1 MSNTFIMM
9 NVLIK
14 GTAASIQ
21 RALATMD
28 PKSYELEKFTYNPQ
42 KVDPSDT
49 TIVKVG
55 IIFKEIYEL
64 EAAISKDEIPFAS
77 MPEIKFIGMGN
88 GHEKERSR
96 TDGTYVFY
104 KDFGETGVSECYQ
117 FTWVSPFKE
126 EFDGQ
131 GDVIDKVLHSFM
143 DHTWQYRFL
152 NYSCGEYDPYA
163 FNGKKDKAL
172 IKKWKSD
179 EIEAVKKEAKNI
191 TIGGMDDADF
201 SYKTIDGLSPAFY
214 EGVFDGKDFVVS
226 PDETVNV
233 NVNGTDFVIT
243 IKTEKKVKS
252 LLKKFKKAVTGKDVG
267 RPLYDPLD
275 VARGKYEENGE
286 DGYGQ
291 LTYRVLDEAETL
303 ENVQIAHRASI
314 FAKVNEL
321 LRDEKAAAS
330 IVEAAPKKKNG
341 TFALRRVT
349 QIASLFCMEDDTS
362 MYVLCAVAKKDCEAI
377 IEVRQIATVD
387 MEKTEGDVISS
398 TNLFRN

>member
-1 MSNTFIMM
+1 MSDTFVMM

-14 GTAASIQ
+14 GTAASIKN
-21 RALATMD
+21 ALATMD
-28 PKSYELEKFTYNPQ
+28 PKSYELEKFTYNPK

-49 TIVKVG
+49 AIVKVG
-55 IIFKEIYEL
+55 LVFKEIYEG
-64 EAAISKDEIPFAS
+64 AVSKDNIPFAS
-77 MPEIKFIGMGN
+77 LPDIKFIGMGN
-88 GHEKERSR
+88 GFDVETSRS
-96 TDGTYVFY
+96 DGTYVFY

-117 FTWVSPFKE
+117 FTRVSPFKE

-131 GDVIDKVLHSFM
+131 GDVLNKVHHSFM

-152 NYSCGEYDPYA
+152 NYSHGEYDPYA

-179 EIEAVKKEAKNI
+179 ETKAVKKEAKNI
-191 TIGGMDDADF
+191 TLGGMDDAKF
-201 SYKTIDGLSPAFY
+201 SYKTIEGVSPVFY

-233 NVNGTDFVIT
+233 NVNGTDFIIT

-252 LLKKFKKAVTGKDVG
+252 LLKKFKKAVAGKDVG

-275 VARGKYEENGE
+275 VANGKYEENGE

-291 LTYRVLDEAETL
+291 LTYMVLDEAETL

-314 FAKVNEL
+314 FAQVNEL
-321 LRDEKAAAS
+321 LRDEKVAAS

-341 TFALRRVT
+341 TFALRRIT

-362 MYVLCAVAKKDCEAI
+362 MYVLCAVAKKDTEAI

-387 MEKTEGDVISS
+387 LEKTETDVISS

>member
-1 MSNTFIMM
+1 MIETFVLM

-14 GTAASIQ
+14 GTNASIKS
-21 RALATMD
+21 ALEKLD
-28 PKSYELEKFTYNPQ
+28 SKSYELHAFTYNPQ
-42 KVDPSDT
+42 KKKADPSDT
-49 TIVKVG
+49 TIVKAG
-55 IIFKEIYEL
+55 LIFKDIYNG
-64 EAAISKDEIPFAS
+64 AISKDDIPFAS
-77 MPEIKFIGMGN
+77 MPDIKFIGMGN
-88 GHEKERSR
+88 ASDEEHSR
-96 TDGTYVFY
+96 FEGTYVFY
-104 KDFGETGVSECYQ
+104 KDFGETSVSECYQ
-117 FTWVSPFKE
+117 FTTVSPFKE

-131 GDVIDKVLHSFM
+131 GDVLDKVHQSFM

-179 EIEAVKKEAKNI
+179 ETDDAKKEEKNI
-191 TIGGMDDADF
+191 TIGGMDDTAF
-201 SYKTIDGLSPAFY
+201 SYKTIDGVSPAFY
-214 EGVFDGKDFVVS
+214 EDVYDGKDFVVS

-233 NVNGTDFVIT
+233 SVNGTDFVIT

-252 LLKKFKKAVTGKDVG
+252 LLKKFKKAVAGKDVG

-275 VARGKYEENGE
+275 VTKGKYEENGE

-330 IVEAAPKKKNG
+330 IVGAAPKKKNG

-362 MYVLCAVAKKDCEAI
+362 MYVLCAVAKKDTESI

-387 MEKTEGDVISS
+387 LEKTETDVISS

>member
-1 MSNTFIMM
+1 
-9 NVLIK
+9 
-14 GTAASIQ
+14 
-21 RALATMD
+21 MD
-28 PKSYELEKFTYNPQ
+28 
-42 KVDPSDT
+42 
-49 TIVKVG
+49 
-55 IIFKEIYEL
+55 
-64 EAAISKDEIPFAS
+64 
-77 MPEIKFIGMGN
+77 
-88 GHEKERSR
+88 
-96 TDGTYVFY
+96 
-104 KDFGETGVSECYQ
+104 
-117 FTWVSPFKE
+117 KE
-126 EFDGQ
+126 EFEGQ
-131 GDVIDKVLHSFM
+131 GDVLDKVHHSFL

-152 NYSCGEYDPYA
+152 DYSCGEYDLYA
-163 FNGKKDKAL
+163 FNGRKDKAI

-179 EIEAVKKEAKNI
+179 EMADAKKEEKNI
-191 TIGGMDDADF
+191 AIGGMDDVAF
-201 SYKTIDGLSPAFY
+201 SYKTIDGVSPAFY
-214 EGVFDGKDFVVS
+214 EGVYDGKDFVVS

-252 LLKKFKKAVTGKDVG
+252 LLKKFKKAVAGKDVD

-275 VARGKYEENGE
+275 VAKGKYEENGE

-291 LTYRVLDEAETL
+291 LMYRVLDGAETL

-321 LRDEKAAAS
+321 LRDEKVAAS

-362 MYVLCAVAKKDCEAI
+362 MYVLCAVAKKDTETI

-387 MEKTEGDVISS
+387 LEKTETDVISS